1 MKYINCILLLL
12 LFTMLIS
19 CSKEPTCYSH
29 TKVFVPSVKSYY
41 LNKIV
46 WRIAV
51 ILLYLHHYNKPI
63 TRWT

>member
-46 WRIAV
+46 C
-51 ILLYLHHYNKPI
+51 
-63 TRWT
+63 